1 MSVFFPSEY
10 VTKAIGFKLPLTPIF
25 NNESVVKKLKKM
37 DEPFYRTL
45 GFQDNTFIHKDW
57 CYECTLSIHDDHIYF
72 FIKSFIDNKEF
83 NDIMQNVFSSP
94 DKEFDLYLKDHLTN
108 MFISGGI
115 KSIFDILSD
124 WNKYKDT
131 TTLIKTIISAGSE
144 VDFTPVES
152 EDGNPLHFDEQVR
165 LKEALKELDEIDDE
179 ISKIHAKRASALFDT
194 TTYFKVLTNT
204 EVSAKTKSEVIKTIV
219 EFYGDPSLVIDCKD
233 NGEPYSVS
241 PEGKEIPM
249 GLDPI
254 LEEQIKE
261 IILKDGE

>member
-1 MSVFFPSEY
+1 MNILNFINPFFRL
-10 VTKAIGFKLPLTPIF
+10 KIL
-25 NNESVVKKLKKM
+25 LKKKI
-37 DEPFYRTL
+37 EEE
-45 GFQDNTFIHKDW
+45 NKKKD
-57 CYECTLSIHDDHIYF
+57 
-72 FIKSFIDNKEF
+72 
-83 NDIMQNVFSSP
+83 DIEN
-94 DKEFDLYLKDHLTN
+94 
-108 MFISGGI
+108 
-115 KSIFDILSD
+115 
-124 WNKYKDT
+124 
-131 TTLIKTIISAGSE
+131 
-144 VDFTPVES
+144 VES
-152 EDGNPLHFDEQVR
+152 SFGDQKHHKEMFENAEGSPLHFDEQVR

-204 EVSAKTKSEVIKTIV
+204 EVSAKTKNEVIKTIV

-249 GLDPI
+249 GLDPV